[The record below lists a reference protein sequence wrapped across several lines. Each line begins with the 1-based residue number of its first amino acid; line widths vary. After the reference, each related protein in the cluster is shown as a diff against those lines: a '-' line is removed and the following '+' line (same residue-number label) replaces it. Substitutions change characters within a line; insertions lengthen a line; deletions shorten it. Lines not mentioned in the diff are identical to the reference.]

1 MLGLENAINRVI
13 DRANLVSGDI
23 DIYYYMYQY
32 KSIRELDEK
41 EFDKVYDTI
50 SKALGFQC

>member
-1 MLGLENAINRVI
+1 MLRLENAIDRII

-23 DIYYYMYQY
+23 DIYNMYQY

-41 EFDKVYDTI
+41 ELADH
-50 SKALGFQC
+50 